1 METKMFEEKLREF
14 RVIPVIALD
23 EVEQGVPLAKA
34 LLAGGL
40 PVAEITFRTAAAE
53 EAIRQISKEVPEVMI
68 LAGTV
73 LDVETAKR
81 AVAAGADAI
90 VSPGTNMEVV
100 EWCLE
105 NNVPVCPGIVTPTEL
120 EAARAK
126 GLRMLKFFPAEAAG
140 GIPMLKS
147 LAGPYRDMKF
157 MPTGGISQKNLGDY
171 LALGNVVC
179 CGGSFM
185 VPGGLLKEGKYD
197 EIQKLVEETVAMVK

>member
-53 EAIRQISKEVPEVMI
+53 EAIRAISKEVPEVMI

-81 AVAAGADAI
+81 AVDAGADAI
-90 VSPGTNMEVV
+90 VSPGTNMAVV
-100 EWCLE
+100 DWCLE

-157 MPTGGISQKNLGDY
+157 MPTGGVSQKNLPDY

-185 VPGGLLKEGKYD
+185 VPGNLLKEGKYD